1 MSRKDVKLPRPNLFD
16 NLRHNPAKNMF
27 CKRADLNNEASV
39 EAFFVNRL
47 LEALGYRDSQIQTKK
62 SIYEL
67 AVPRGS
73 SKIKYKPDYVL
84 TYRNKPKWVIDA
96 KSSDVSLNK
105 WVEQCSG
112 YCLLLNQQFQNE
124 NPVEFFVLTNGILTH
139 VYQWDVGTPS
149 LELCFSDFNIG
160 NPRYEQLRSVLSSS
174 QTKST
179 KAVREIESCS
189 FTFKRPHAEEAKRIF
204 AQCHKIIWKSE
215 GYSPTAAFM
224 EFVKLMF
231 VKMWSDRELREDEKT
246 KAILEQTDTVKLPK
260 ASVTFS
266 SHWIKSNKSENPI
279 NDVLFKQL
287 RAQIERDVAF
297 RKKKRIFEKNEEI
310 VLRPDTIKSV
320 VRRLEHFDM
329 FGIDEDLNGRL
340 FETFL
345 SATMRG
351 RELGQYFTP
360 RSIVKLM
367 TRMAHLKA
375 TPGYTDKV
383 IDACCGTGGF
393 LIEILTDMREKIRNN
408 ESLTFKQ
415 KEDLLEE
422 IANESIYGIDFGK
435 SPPIAKIARINMY
448 LHGDGGSRIYYAD
461 SLDKEL
467 QSYADQEPEVL
478 ENQDELRK
486 ALRDGLLFKKAL
498 TNPPFSMTKELS
510 NDTEARIL
518 KNYDLASEQGTIRFR
533 SSLRSSAMFI
543 ERYRDLLLPGGK
555 LFTVIDETLL
565 SSGKFDYVR
574 DFIRRDFIIRAI
586 ISLPGDAFRR
596 AGARVKTSVLC
607 LEKKISPDDEQP
619 RVFYAFAKSIGVD
632 DLPSKASEYEIEK
645 ARKRA
650 EDEIDEIDADFER
663 FLNGLPI
670 TTTVAPDRVNDRF
683 DLKHVVP
690 MQGRLVEKW
699 KLMGIKVRTF
709 GEVVSVVT
717 NTVIPQQF
725 PEKEFTLISV
735 SYDGICKVAKKI
747 KGKCIKPS
755 IMYKA
760 SKGDLVFSNIRATD
774 GAVGIVPEELDGAL
788 ASGSYTILRCDE
800 YEDTVYFWSVI
811 RSHEIRADLMA
822 TSTGTSR
829 YTTDWDSAKQ
839 TQIPWLAEA
848 QRKTI
853 AGGFIKSWALEKQ
866 IEKLREAS
874 LTKVKELGVESEDS
888 KQRFRAYQ
896 PPK

>member
-1 MSRKDVKLPRPNLFD
+1 MPRKGVKTPRPNLFD
-16 NLRHNPAKNMF
+16 NLRSDPAENMF
-27 CKRADLNNEASV
+27 CKRADLHNEASV
-39 EAFFVNRL
+39 ETFFVNRL
-47 LEALGYRDSQIQTKK
+47 IEELGYRDNQIQTKK
-62 SIYEL
+62 SISEI
-67 AVPRGS
+67 AVPQGGA
-73 SKIKYKPDYVL
+73 KVKYKPDYVI
-84 TYRNKPKWVIDA
+84 TYKNKPKWVLDA
-96 KSSDVSLNK
+96 KSPDESLDK

-112 YCLLLNQQFQNE
+112 YCLLLNQRFPDE
-124 NPVEFFVLTNGILTH
+124 NPVEFFVLSNGILTS
-139 VYQWDVGTPS
+139 VYRWDVGTPS
-149 LELCFSDFNIG
+149 LELNFSDFNIG
-160 NPRYEQLRSVLSSS
+160 NPKYEQLRSVLSAS

-179 KAVREIESCS
+179 KAAQEIESYS
-189 FTFKRPHAEEAKRIF
+189 FVFKRPASEEAKRIF
-204 AQCHKIIWKSE
+204 SQCHKIIWKSE

-246 KAILEQTDTVKLPK
+246 RAILEQGDTVKLPK
-260 ASVTFS
+260 ASMTFS
-266 SHWIKSNKSENPI
+266 THWMESNKSENPV

-287 RAQIERDVAF
+287 REKIERDIAF

-375 TPGYTDKV
+375 TPNFIDKA

-415 KEDLLEE
+415 KDDLLEE
-422 IANESIYGIDFGK
+422 IANESIYGVDFGK
-435 SPPIAKIARINMY
+435 SPPIARIARINMY
-448 LHGDGGSRIYYAD
+448 LHGDGGTRIYYAD

-467 QSYADQEPEVL
+467 QGYTDQEPEVL

-486 ALRDGLLFKKAL
+486 ALKKGLRFQVAL

-518 KNYDLASEQGTIRFR
+518 KAYDLANEQGTNRVR
-533 SSLRSSAMFI
+533 SSLRSSVMFI
-543 ERYRDLLLPGGK
+543 ERYRDLLELGGR

-565 SSGKFDYVR
+565 SSSNFDYVR

-596 AGARVKTSVLC
+596 SGARVKTSVLC
-607 LEKKISPDDEQP
+607 LEKKRNPTDQQP
-619 RVFYAFAKSIGVD
+619 KVFYAFAENIGVD
-632 DLPSKASEYEIEK
+632 DLPSKASEYEIAQ
-645 ARKRA
+645 ARQRA
-650 EDEIDEIDADFER
+650 QEEIEQIAANFER
-663 FLNGLPI
+663 FLNGQRVS
-670 TTTVAPDRVNDRF
+670 TTVTPDRVKGRL

-690 MQGRLVEKW
+690 MQGRLVGKW
-699 KLMGIKVRTF
+699 EAMGIEVKTLS
-709 GEVVSVVT
+709 EVVE
-717 NTVIPQQF
+717 VITDTITPQEF
-725 PEKEFTLISV
+725 PEQEFALISV
-735 SYDGICKVAKKI
+735 SYDGICRVAKKV
-747 KGKCIKPS
+747 KGKRIKPS
-755 IMYKA
+755 VMYKV

-774 GAVGIVPEELDGAL
+774 GAVGIVPEELDSAL
-788 ASGSYTILRCDE
+788 ASGSYTILRCE
-800 YEDTVYFWSVI
+800 KYEDTVYLWSVI

-822 TSTGTSR
+822 ASTGTSR
-829 YTTDWDSAKQ
+829 YTTDWESAKQ
-839 TQIPWLAEA
+839 TQIPWVEEG

-853 AGGFIKSWALEKQ
+853 AEGFVKSWALEKQ
-866 IEKLREAS
+866 IENLREAS
-874 LTKVKELGVESEDS
+874 LTAVKDLGVESDDS